1 MKTPTDDIT
10 PVPEDAETLQTYI
23 QDRRVIGVSH
33 LLRCGFCAWGMS
45 YTFSLL
51 KDIPGT
57 TVLLRRISEV
67 YGWILWAGQGFT
79 NVTGYLEDAM
89 TELCPSTHPAG
100 SALQSVFAD
109 S

>member
-33 LLRCGFCAWGMS
+33 LLRCGFCAWGVS

-51 KDIPGT
+51 KDISGT
-57 TVLLRRISEV
+57 TPKNIGGLWMDIM
-67 YGWILWAGQGFT
+67 GW
-79 NVTGYLEDAM
+79 TGI
-89 TELCPSTHPAG
+89 H
-100 SALQSVFAD
+100 
-109 S
+109 